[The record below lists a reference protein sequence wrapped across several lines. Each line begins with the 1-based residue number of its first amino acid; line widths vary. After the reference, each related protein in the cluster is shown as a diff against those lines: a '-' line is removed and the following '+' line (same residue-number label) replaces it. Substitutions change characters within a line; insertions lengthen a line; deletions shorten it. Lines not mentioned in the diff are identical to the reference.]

1 MTPPAVL
8 AATADAPLVRLPTL
22 LAGLGLTPSLAQ
34 PLPATADVLAGIAD
48 LPDIDQPE
56 DHR

>member
-8 AATADAPLVRLPTL
+8 AASMDAPLVRLPTL
-22 LAGLGLTPSLAQ
+22 LSALGLTPSLAQ
-34 PLPATADVLAGIAD
+34 PLPSHADLLAGIAD
-48 LPDIDQPE
+48 LPDLPE